1 MHNLLAVHHLQVF
14 HTYTRTDS
22 TMKLS
27 LSLLSILVSCAFAQR
42 GMFKFKTIATG
53 AQQITATDT
62 IVTAELHMEVDR
74 GFTAMDYELDVSN
87 GTMITQ
93 AHLHCEAAGSNGPVV
108 VWLFPAPDGPAGPG
122 IDVDGR
128 LSEGTFTNDN
138 IVNNTCGTNI
148 VSLFESMKKGMV
160 YVHAHSLEYPS
171 GEVRGQVLTFPY

>member
-1 MHNLLAVHHLQVF
+1 MHHLQVF
-14 HTYTRTDS
+14 DNYTRTDS
-22 TMKLS
+22 TMKLF
-27 LSLLSILVSCAFAQR
+27 LSLLPILVSCAFAHHD
-42 GMFKFKTIATG
+42 MFKFKTIATG
-53 AQQITATDT
+53 AQQTTAIDT
-62 IVTAELHMEVDR
+62 STTAELHMEVDR
-74 GFTAMDYELDVSN
+74 GFTAMDYELDVNS

-128 LSEGTFTNDN
+128 LSEGTFTNDD
-138 IVNNTCGTNI
+138 IVDNTCGTNI

-160 YVHAHSLEYPS
+160 YVNVHSVAHQS